1 MVKRPSWGVIDDPM
15 DVSDPRRHRQCSR
28 SEHRHDVQIFG
39 AILDYCPA
47 KRERLGKRRIDDD
60 LGRGFVRE
68 RHDGRCAAH
77 LRALCATAA
86 DAAMSTDPANRPV
99 IMILTVLLAPEPTNS
114 WPQKF
119 DI

>member
-1 MVKRPSWGVIDDPM
+1 
-15 DVSDPRRHRQCSR
+15 
-28 SEHRHDVQIFG
+28 
-39 AILDYCPA
+39 
-47 KRERLGKRRIDDD
+47 
-60 LGRGFVRE
+60 
-68 RHDGRCAAH
+68 